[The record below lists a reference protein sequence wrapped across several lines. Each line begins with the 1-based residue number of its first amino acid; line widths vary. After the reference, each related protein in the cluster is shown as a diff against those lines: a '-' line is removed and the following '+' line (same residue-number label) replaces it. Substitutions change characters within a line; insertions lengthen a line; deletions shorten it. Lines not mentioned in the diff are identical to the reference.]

1 MAAEAREAAQEAA
14 LTDAAY
20 CSIIY
25 AIDNK
30 RSADDGCSFVFCC
43 AAPSLLMILCV
54 LSLVCVCA
62 CEAIVARLLLE
73 ERYCVCVRSVVCVS
87 LC

>member
-1 MAAEAREAAQEAA
+1 MRLGSVLDEMAAEAREAAQEAA

-30 RSADDGCSFVFCC
+30 RSADDG
-43 AAPSLLMILCV
+43 
-54 LSLVCVCA
+54 
-62 CEAIVARLLLE
+62 
-73 ERYCVCVRSVVCVS
+73 
-87 LC
+87 